1 MKLRLSSPIGL
12 LVVLLTISGYSQ
24 DATVVEVPPT
34 TTTSGGFAKPQSAI
48 KGLLVMELG
57 SGNFAGKASQMNCTA
72 IAGPDSTAQSSFR
85 FNQKVGE
92 DMTKAL
98 TEVIK
103 HSVVKRGELPRG
115 MRVDFAFEDKYGGKD
130 GPSAA
135 VACALMLDSLR
146 TGAEIDGSFAVTGDL
161 NADGSVQPVGGVP
174 AKIHGA
180 ANRSCSYVAV
190 PISAEKE
197 LTDSVLMEG
206 PAALWEIQVFTIK
219 TFEEALALSST
230 KKSTE
235 LTEAIAKF
243 AEVQKVMQ
251 AQKSPTLLA
260 NPKVQERL
268 VAILKAAPNCFSAK
282 LMLAY
287 GSGKLPKQLSLAG
300 SLQKIDAIT
309 ENFIKRMKDPK
320 AEGVQPDMLAN
331 AISDL
336 AKIRTKLDTR
346 TIPFADSIK
355 DYGDVF
361 RAVKANPPKTMQIK
375 PSDA

>member
-1 MKLRLSSPIGL
+1 
-12 LVVLLTISGYSQ
+12 
-24 DATVVEVPPT
+24 
-34 TTTSGGFAKPQSAI
+34 
-48 KGLLVMELG
+48 
-57 SGNFAGKASQMNCTA
+57 
-72 IAGPDSTAQSSFR
+72 
-85 FNQKVGE
+85 
-92 DMTKAL
+92 
-98 TEVIK
+98 
-103 HSVVKRGELPRG
+103 
-115 MRVDFAFEDKYGGKD
+115 
-130 GPSAA
+130 
-135 VACALMLDSLR
+135 MLDSLR
-146 TGAEIDGSFAVTGDL
+146 TGAEIDSSFAVTGDL

-174 AKIHGA
+174 AKIRGA
-180 ANRSCSYVAV
+180 ANRSCSYVGV

-197 LTDSVLMEG
+197 LIDSVLMEG
-206 PAALWEIQVFTIK
+206 PAALWEIQVFTVK
-219 TFEEALALSST
+219 TFEEALALAST

-235 LTEAIAKF
+235 LTESITKF
-243 AEVQKVMQ
+243 AEVQKVML

-268 VAILKAAPNCFSAK
+268 VAILKAAPNCVSAK
-282 LMLAY
+282 IMLAY

-300 SLQKIDAIT
+300 SLQKIDSIT

-361 RAVKANPPKTMQIK
+361 RAVKANPPRSQNEADKALGRLNNAASRIK
-375 PSDA
+375 MEEDKIRSNKAIMEEVMK